1 MTLLQTTIEASLG
14 VQLLTLLFNLYAFFI
29 PVDRFDFALKE
40 ILGLETAVQIVELIF
55 YGWYRNRLLVKQND
69 VTIFRY
75 YDWFFTTPTMLVS
88 TAGYYGYLEAKQEPK
103 QKPFGLG
110 SFVSQQ
116 SGWIT
121 LMILS
126 NALMLGVGYLQELGL
141 LSLLWSSL
149 IGYAAL
155 VGSFAV
161 LYRFASK
168 VPEQQWLYQ
177 AMGFTW
183 SLYGVAAW
191 LPSTEKNI
199 GYNMLDLIAKNFYG
213 LFLGYTIHQKRV

>member
-29 PVDRFDFALKE
+29 PVDRMDFALKE
-40 ILGLETAVQIVELIF
+40 ILGLETVVQIIELIF
-55 YGWYRNRLLVKQND
+55 YMWYRNRLFLKQND

-88 TAGYYGYLEAKQEPK
+88 TAGYYGYLQAKQEPK
-103 QKPFGLG
+103 ERPFSLA
-110 SFVSQQ
+110 SFVGTN
-116 SGWIT
+116 SGWIS

-126 NALMLGVGYLQELGL
+126 NALMLGAGYLQELGL
-141 LSLLWSSL
+141 LSLLWSSV
-149 IGYAAL
+149 IGYTAL
-155 VGSFAV
+155 LGSFAI

-177 AMGFTW
+177 SMGGVW

-199 GYNMLDLIAKNFYG
+199 GYNILDLIAKNFYG
-213 LFLGYTIHQKRV
+213 LFLGYTIHQKRI